1 MLDAEDV
8 AAAVRKLDRDSKV
21 SESTVHYYTQAG
33 ILPPAIGRGPHSYTP
48 EHVALFRLARRLR
61 RSGLGLGDIR
71 KRVASLSREQLAT
84 ALGNSE
90 GAGRPAR
97 KPARPSRGPRGP
109 VGRSPKV
116 RRRTSMRANA
126 PVGDPLVAE
135 ALRALPGK
143 LPRTLRFPQGYSLSC
158 SPEASDELIAR
169 LYATIEGV
177 LRDEAS
183 AGHLPADR

>member
-61 RSGLGLGDIR
+61 RTGLGLGDIR
-71 KRVASLSREQLAT
+71 KQVSSLNREQIAT

-90 GAGRPAR
+90 GAGRSAR
-97 KPARPSRGPRGP
+97 KPARPTRGPRGP
-109 VGRSPKV
+109 VSRISKARKG
-116 RRRTSMRANA
+116 TSMRAA
-126 PVGDPLVAE
+126 TAQVADPLVAD

-158 SPEASDELIAR
+158 PPEASDELIAR
-169 LYATIEGV
+169 LYATIEAMV
-177 LRDEAS
+177 REEAS
-183 AGHLPADR
+183 AG

>member
-1 MLDAEDV
+1 VLDAEDV

-71 KRVASLSREQLAT
+71 KRVSSLSREQIAS
-84 ALGNSE
+84 ALGNSGGE
-90 GAGRPAR
+90 GRSTR
-97 KPARPSRGPRGP
+97 NPARPLHGPSGHK
-109 VGRSPKV
+109 GRSSKV
-116 RRRTSMRANA
+116 RKGTSLRANA
-126 PVGDPLVAE
+126 PASDPLVAE

-158 SPEASDELIAR
+158 PPEASDALIAT
-169 LYATIEGV
+169 LYATIQNV
-177 LRDEAS
+177 LRDDVGRPVS
-183 AGHLPADR
+183 LP